1 MYFRIA
7 LKNVRKSLKDYMIY
21 FLTLI
26 FAVCIFYSF
35 NSIESQKAVLELS
48 SSEAGFIDLI
58 NMFLSLISVF
68 VVCILGG
75 LIVYANNFLIKKRKK
90 ELGIYMLLGMGKN
103 KISKI
108 LVLETFIVGMGALIV
123 GLGLGV
129 ILSQALSVF
138 TANLFEVGMT
148 QFKFIFSLS
157 AVIKTILYFG
167 LIFLFVM
174 IFNTFTISKYKLI
187 DLLNA
192 SKKSQRMKVRNPI
205 LSFIIFMASIGVLLV
220 AYVFV
225 LKVGLNPNHLLF
237 NLSIALGLLGTLGFF
252 YGGASF
258 LLTVISKNKNIYLKK
273 LNIFVVRQ
281 INNNINTN
289 FFSISLICLMLF
301 VTIGVLS
308 TGLSLKDSIENGIIA
323 PFDASVR
330 IYVNEEDEFK
340 TLQDAMEYLKFDFKG
355 NDYVFFDEYQLE
367 GISLRELLLPY
378 ASEELKTLL
387 NNGYW
392 ENVSAISISDYNA
405 IRKLLGKEPITLNSN
420 QVLVS
425 SDFEKV
431 KDTIERLLKDHPK
444 IQIKGDTF
452 GIANKQIISDA
463 TYNSIFAMNTLTL
476 IVPDEVVAGLTPYTS
491 YANVQYT
498 QTNQEEAESYFKD
511 FFNSFRSHGSKNGI
525 FIMGITKQEI
535 YESNRSLSSVV
546 VYVGLYLGIVFL
558 LSSAAV
564 LALQQLSE
572 ASDSMDRYKSL
583 RKIGVTQKMI
593 NKTIFVQTIIYF
605 GVPLLLAIVHA
616 IFGIYVV
623 NRDLTSLYGQS
634 DIFKSSVMTLI
645 GIVIIYGGYFFIT
658 YSGYKSVIKNIK

>member
-1 MYFRIA
+1 MH
-7 LKNVRKSLKDYMIY
+7 
-21 FLTLI
+21 
-26 FAVCIFYSF
+26 
-35 NSIESQKAVLELS
+35 Q
-48 SSEAGFIDLI
+48 
-58 NMFLSLISVF
+58 
-68 VVCILGG
+68 
-75 LIVYANNFLIKKRKK
+75 
-90 ELGIYMLLGMGKN
+90 
-103 KISKI
+103 
-108 LVLETFIVGMGALIV
+108 
-123 GLGLGV
+123 
-129 ILSQALSVF
+129 
-138 TANLFEVGMT
+138 
-148 QFKFIFSLS
+148 
-157 AVIKTILYFG
+157 
-167 LIFLFVM
+167 
-174 IFNTFTISKYKLI
+174 
-187 DLLNA
+187 
-192 SKKSQRMKVRNPI
+192 
-205 LSFIIFMASIGVLLV
+205 
-220 AYVFV
+220 
-225 LKVGLNPNHLLF
+225 
-237 NLSIALGLLGTLGFF
+237 
-252 YGGASF
+252 
-258 LLTVISKNKNIYLKK
+258 
-273 LNIFVVRQ
+273 
-281 INNNINTN
+281 
-289 FFSISLICLMLF
+289 
-301 VTIGVLS
+301 
-308 TGLSLKDSIENGIIA
+308 
-323 PFDASVR
+323 VR

-405 IRKLLGKEPITLNSN
+405 IRNLLGKEPITLNSN

-444 IQIKGDTF
+444 IQVEGDTF

-605 GVPLLLAIVHA
+605 GVAPLLLAIVHA

>member
-1 MYFRIA
+1 MYFKIA

-35 NSIESQKAVLELS
+35 NSIESQKAVLEMS
-48 SSEAGFIDLI
+48 SSEADLIDLI
-58 NMFLSLISVF
+58 NMSLSLISVF

-90 ELGIYMLLGMGKN
+90 ELGIYMLLGMEKN

-123 GLGLGV
+123 GLGVGI

-157 AVIKTILYFG
+157 AVVKTILYFG

-174 IFNTFTISKYKLI
+174 IFNIFTLSKYKLI

-205 LSFIIFMASIGVLLV
+205 LSFIIFIASIGVLLV

-237 NLSIALGLLGTLGFF
+237 NLSIGLGLLGTLGFF

-281 INNNINTN
+281 ISSNINTN

-340 TLQDAMEYLKFDFKG
+340 TLQDAMEYLKFDFNG

-378 ASEELKTLL
+378 ASEELKTLF
-387 NNGYW
+387 NDGDW

-463 TYNSIFAMNTLTL
+463 AYNSIFAINTLTL

-535 YESNRSLSSVV
+535 YESTRGLSSVV